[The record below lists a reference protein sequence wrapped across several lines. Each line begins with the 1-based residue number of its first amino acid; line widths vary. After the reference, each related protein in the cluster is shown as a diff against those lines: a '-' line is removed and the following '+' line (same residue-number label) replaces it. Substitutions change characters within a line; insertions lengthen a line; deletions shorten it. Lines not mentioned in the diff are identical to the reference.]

1 MELSQQQ
8 SMSLLKR
15 FPEFELSY
23 ETISH
28 KKVSTE
34 YNLAVAVPNGKKV
47 FAWFTF
53 QERND
58 VCYLLDINK
67 DKKLVKATL
76 VKDLVFD
83 TKLSLG
89 TVLYGTLLLEEATG
103 IQRFIIEDIYFY
115 QGIPL
120 KNANYGEKLCFLQ
133 QYMEK
138 TPNVA
143 NFLFLLPMMWE
154 ILLTD
159 GQELPSTIPEEISKI
174 IGYAPHHI
182 QYRPTSVIMPYLN
195 VFLTRKLNIAHLPA
209 ESKKVSSHKF
219 EVVPIS
225 MDFSKPQYRFPTV
238 FQVTA
243 DIQFDIYHLFTF
255 GKNKIPVYYN
265 VAYVPNYKSSCFLN
279 GVFRKIRENKNLD
292 YIEESDDE
300 DDFQNIDEDKYVD
313 INKVVL
319 MECVFQQKFKR
330 WIPVKIVDNNSRVV
344 HMSKL
349 ARNYY

>member
-1 MELSQQQ
+1 
-8 SMSLLKR
+8 
-15 FPEFELSY
+15 
-23 ETISH
+23 
-28 KKVSTE
+28 
-34 YNLAVAVPNGKKV
+34 
-47 FAWFTF
+47 
-53 QERND
+53 
-58 VCYLLDINK
+58 VCSS
-67 DKKLVKATL
+67 
-76 VKDLVFD
+76 DL
-83 TKLSLG
+83 
-89 TVLYGTLLLEEATG
+89 
-103 IQRFIIEDIYFY
+103 FIIEDIYFY